1 MSILLVTLGIVIPIL
16 LGILTWKRYDR
27 IFKYS
32 TSSDSTLPAYLQKLA
47 IVALVVLLS
56 MYGIFLVI

>member
-1 MSILLVTLGIVIPIL
+1 MTILFVTLGIVIPIL

-32 TSSDSTLPAYLQKLA
+32 TNSDSTLPAYLQKLA
-47 IVALVVLLS
+47 IVSLVVLLS
-56 MYGIFLVI
+56 MYGIFLMI

>member
-1 MSILLVTLGIVIPIL
+1 MTIFLATLGIVIPVL

-47 IVALVVLLS
+47 IVFLVVLVS
-56 MYGIFLVI
+56 MFGIFSLI